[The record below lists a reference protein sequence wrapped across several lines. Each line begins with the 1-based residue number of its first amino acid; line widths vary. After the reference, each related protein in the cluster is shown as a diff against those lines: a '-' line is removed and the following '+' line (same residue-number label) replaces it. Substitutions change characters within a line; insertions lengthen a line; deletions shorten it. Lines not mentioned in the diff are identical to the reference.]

1 MKTIQQV
8 PLQQI
13 DVSDETFSVNF
24 MPDLGRLRS
33 SIKEIGLIEPVVLK
47 KKSQGYQIVCGFR
60 RVWLTLESGIP
71 TIDARVFGEKEV
83 DDIRLFSISLHENA
97 TSRGFNTVETALALD
112 KLIHHFQISPSSVI
126 DTFLPLFSLETNE
139 KILNTYLS
147 LARME
152 EDVKRYVVQ
161 EKVSRSNIRRFSS
174 LTSEDRTAVLS
185 LVSSLRLGEN
195 SLRETLTLLEEISPR
210 EQQTIR
216 EIVDRPEIQTIL
228 SHDEFTPSQRTERV
242 KKVLMNLR
250 YPRMHRL
257 EETFDEKR
265 KAFHLPAGLSVHH
278 QPYFEGRGLRME
290 LRFETLEEYRSLL
303 ASLSSLSEKEAFHGN
318 AGREDVMCG
327 LSKDPDVV
335 SD

>member
-1 MKTIQQV
+1 MKPIQQV

-24 MPDLGRLRS
+24 MPDLEKLRS

-47 KKSQGYQIVCGFR
+47 EKSQGYQIVTGFR
-60 RVWLTLESGIP
+60 RIWLALESGIP
-71 TIDARVFGEKEV
+71 TIEARVFGEKEV
-83 DDIRLFSISLHENA
+83 DDIRLLSISLHENA
-97 TSRGFNTVETALALD
+97 TGRGFNTVETALALD
-112 KLIHHFQISPSSVI
+112 KLIHRFQISSSTVI
-126 DTFLPLFSLETNE
+126 KTFLPLFSLETNE

-161 EKVSRSNIRRFSS
+161 EKVSRTNIRRFSS
-174 LTSEDRTAVLS
+174 LTPEDRTAVLS
-185 LVSSLRLGEN
+185 LVSSLKLGEN

-210 EQQTIR
+210 EHRSIR
-216 EIVDRPEIQTIL
+216 KTVDLPDIQAIL

-265 KAFHLPAGLSVHH
+265 KALHLPAGLSVHH
-278 QPYFEGRGLRME
+278 HPYFEGRGLRIE

-303 ASLSSLSEKEAFHGN
+303 ASLSTLSEKEAFL
-318 AGREDVMCG
+318 EV
-327 LSKDPDVV
+327 LTEKT
-335 SD
+335 

>member
-47 KKSQGYQIVCGFR
+47 KRNQGYQIVCGFR
-60 RVWLTLESGIP
+60 RVWLALESGIP
-71 TIDARVFGEKEV
+71 TIDARVFGEKDV
-83 DDIRLFSISLHENA
+83 DDPRLFSIALHENA
-97 TSRGFNTVETALALD
+97 TGRGFNTVETALALD
-112 KLIHHFQISPSSVI
+112 KLVHHFQTLPSSVI

-152 EDVKRYVVQ
+152 DDVKRYVVQ
-161 EKVSRSNIRRFSS
+161 EKVSRTNIRKFSS

-216 EIVDRPEIQTIL
+216 EIADRPEIQAIL
-228 SHDEFTPSQRTERV
+228 SRDEFTPSQRTERV

-278 QPYFEGRGLRME
+278 QPYFEGRGLRIE
-290 LRFETLEEYRSLL
+290 LRFETLEQYRSLL
-303 ASLSSLSEKEAFHGN
+303 ASLSVLSEKETF
-318 AGREDVMCG
+318 REM
-327 LSKDPDVV
+327 LIENT
-335 SD
+335 

>member
-1 MKTIQQV
+1 MKTILQV

-47 KKSQGYQIVCGFR
+47 RKSQGYQIVCGFR
-60 RVWLTLESGIP
+60 RVWLALESGIP
-71 TIDARVFGEKEV
+71 TIDARVFGETEV

-97 TSRGFNTVETALALD
+97 TGRGFNTVETALALD
-112 KLIHHFQISPSSVI
+112 KVVHHFQISPSSVI

-161 EKVSRSNIRRFSS
+161 EKVSRTNIRKFSS

-185 LVSSLRLGEN
+185 LISSLKLGEN

-210 EQQTIR
+210 EQQTIG

-250 YPRMHRL
+250 YPRIHRL

-278 QPYFEGRGLRME
+278 QPYFEGRGLRIE
-290 LRFETLEEYRSLL
+290 LRFETLEQYRSLL
-303 ASLSSLSEKEAFHGN
+303 ASLSVLSEKDAF
-318 AGREDVMCG
+318 REM
-327 LSKDPDVV
+327 LIEKA
-335 SD
+335 

>member
-1 MKTIQQV
+1 MKQRLLSTNSFI
-8 PLQQI
+8 I
-13 DVSDETFSVNF
+13 SRSD
-24 MPDLGRLRS
+24 
-33 SIKEIGLIEPVVLK
+33 
-47 KKSQGYQIVCGFR
+47 
-60 RVWLTLESGIP
+60 
-71 TIDARVFGEKEV
+71 
-83 DDIRLFSISLHENA
+83 
-97 TSRGFNTVETALALD
+97 
-112 KLIHHFQISPSSVI
+112 PSSVI

-161 EKVSRSNIRRFSS
+161 EKVSRTNIRRFSS

-216 EIVDRPEIQTIL
+216 EIVDRPEIQAVL

-278 QPYFEGRGLRME
+278 QPYFEGKGLRIE
-290 LRFETLEEYRSLL
+290 LRFETLEQYRSLL
-303 ASLSSLSEKEAFHGN
+303 ASLSVLSEKEAF
-318 AGREDVMCG
+318 REM
-327 LSKDPDVV
+327 LIENT
-335 SD
+335 